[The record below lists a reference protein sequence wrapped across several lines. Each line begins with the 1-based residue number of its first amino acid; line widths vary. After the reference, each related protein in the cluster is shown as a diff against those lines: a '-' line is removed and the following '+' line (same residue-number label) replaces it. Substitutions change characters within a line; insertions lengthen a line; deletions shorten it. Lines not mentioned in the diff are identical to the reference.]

1 MNKSYSLTLHLGLNS
16 VKFTATVSDWDNADA
31 DANLRID
38 LPVNVVGE

>member
-16 VKFTATVSDWDNADA
+16 VKFTASVSEWDDA
-31 DANLRID
+31 ESSQRVD